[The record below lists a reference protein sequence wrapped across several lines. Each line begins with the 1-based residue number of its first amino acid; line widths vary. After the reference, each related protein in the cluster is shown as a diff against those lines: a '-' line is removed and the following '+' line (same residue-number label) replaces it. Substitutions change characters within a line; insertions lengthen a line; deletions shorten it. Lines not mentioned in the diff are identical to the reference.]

1 MYINHDIN
9 IASIMIHILHNS
21 TASLLGKRRRE
32 RKNERQRSVL
42 LPLTVK
48 QLKQLVVQRLRR
60 MQEEEVQA
68 AKKDPPLQ
76 VARDSSFLDAPFTT
90 MVPTPS
96 RREVKRIKKGKYA
109 HFETSLSHRRSR
121 FLTPRREAKKGKHRR
136 QVSDLGSWL
145 EAWHIFVAIR
155 VQIGTQPLELV
166 NYQSIIYQLFS
177 VYSVAASLKYDK
189 HFRQAEAKNKQQTLR
204 LDAVKTC
211 WFGVS
216 RIFHFGPDNNPLCQ
230 PTDWDFNWSIC
241 NTLRSYKWQSSPC

>member
-1 MYINHDIN
+1 
-9 IASIMIHILHNS
+9 
-21 TASLLGKRRRE
+21 
-32 RKNERQRSVL
+32 
-42 LPLTVK
+42 
-48 QLKQLVVQRLRR
+48 

-90 MVPTPS
+90 STMVPTPS
-96 RREVKRIKKGKYA
+96 RREVKRIKKGTYA

-155 VQIGTQPLELV
+155 VQIPLELV

-189 HFRQAEAKNKQQTLR
+189 LFRQAEAKNKQQTLR
-204 LDAVKTC
+204 LDAVKEDLLVWCVRNLPFRTRQQP
-211 WFGVS
+211 S
-216 RIFHFGPDNNPLCQ
+216 ANPQIGTSTGASATHSEATSGSHHHVEHTTHTPSDEEVCQ
-230 PTDWDFNWSIC
+230 RFNLGQCIKRTERAFCYLYMLGHRLRCGAPRQGLPPCHSWD
-241 NTLRSYKWQSSPC
+241 